1 MGQKRYGENIMDLTT
16 KYLGLELKNPI
27 VPSASPMSR
36 TVGSVRLLE
45 DYGASA
51 VVLYSIFE
59 EQLRH
64 ESKELHHHLT
74 VHSDS
79 FAEAT
84 SYFPEPNE
92 YHSGPDEYLDHIR
105 KLKEAVTIPIIAS
118 INGVSDG
125 GWIEYAKLIEQA
137 GADALELNIY
147 YIPTDVSLSS
157 GKIEK
162 TYFDIVK
169 EVRQQVKIPIAVKL
183 SPFFTSIPNIA
194 QSLDK
199 LGVNGLVLFNRFY
212 QPDINLDTLNVEPGV
227 VLSNSDSLRLP
238 LRWIAILHN
247 KVKAD
252 LAATTGVHTE
262 EDVLKLT
269 MAGANVTMM
278 CSALLRHGAKK
289 IREVLTGVQQWMVEH
304 EYNSLNDMRGSMS
317 HHSVADPSSFER
329 ANYMKALQTYM

>member
-1 MGQKRYGENIMDLTT
+1 MDLSTT
-16 KYLGLELKNPI
+16 YLGLELKNPI

-36 TVGSVRLLE
+36 TVGSVKLLE

-59 EQLRH
+59 EQLKH
-64 ESKELHHHLT
+64 EAKELDHHLS
-74 VHSDS
+74 VHAES

-84 SYFPEPNE
+84 SYFPEANE
-92 YHSGPDEYLDHIR
+92 YHTGPDEYLNHIR
-105 KLKEAVTIPIIAS
+105 KLKESIEIPIIGS
-118 INGVSDG
+118 INGVTDG
-125 GWIEYAKLIEQA
+125 GWIDYAKLIEQA

-147 YIPTDVSLSS
+147 YIPTDVSMA
-157 GKIEK
+157 GGNIENR
-162 TYFDIVK
+162 YLEIVK
-169 EVRQQVKIPIAVKL
+169 DVKKQVKIPVAVKL
-183 SPFFTSIPNIA
+183 SPFFTSIPNVA
-194 QSLDK
+194 HAMDN

-238 LRWIAILHN
+238 LRWIAILHK

-252 LAATTGVHTE
+252 LAATTGVHTP
-262 EDVLKLT
+262 EDVLKLI

-317 HHSVADPSSFER
+317 HKSVADPSSFER